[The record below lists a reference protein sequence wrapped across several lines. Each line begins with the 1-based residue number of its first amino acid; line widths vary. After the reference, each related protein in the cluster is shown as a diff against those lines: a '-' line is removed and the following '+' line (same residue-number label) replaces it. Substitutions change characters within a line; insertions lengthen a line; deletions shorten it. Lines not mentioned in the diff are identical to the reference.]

1 MIYTSEIILIFLAG
15 LFGCLGMYLCGILF
29 TKGALSEIHKY
40 LEKQLHIFL
49 KAKENGK
56 EEKK

>member
-1 MIYTSEIILIFLAG
+1 MIDTSEIIMLFLAG
-15 LFGCLGMYLCGILF
+15 LFGCIGMYIFGVLF